1 MSMAQNFENAGRK
14 VDSTLKDAADKV
26 EAEVK
31 RAISYLNDEVVPNV
45 REHSSRGLREAA
57 AQLRK
62 LADQLDTHG
71 GK

>member
-1 MSMAQNFENAGRK
+1 MAQSFEDAGRK

-45 REHSSRGLREAA
+45 RVHSSRGLREAA
-57 AQLRK
+57 EQLRK

-71 GK
+71 GRR